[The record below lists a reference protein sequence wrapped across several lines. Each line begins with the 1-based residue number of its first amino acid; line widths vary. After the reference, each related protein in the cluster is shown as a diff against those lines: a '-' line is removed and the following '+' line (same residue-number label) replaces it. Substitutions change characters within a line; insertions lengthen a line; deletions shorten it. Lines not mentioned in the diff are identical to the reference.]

1 MQEYNAAKEAV
12 LAAMP
17 EASVTGER
25 NSEYPIAV
33 RVVDTASG
41 QTLWA
46 GRYWKHTPS
55 LSLSLSLSLSVHRGK
70 QLGVSYLHMWW

>member
-46 GRYWKHTPS
+46 GRYWKHTH
-55 LSLSLSLSLSVHRGK
+55 SLSLSLSLSVHRGK

>member
-46 GRYWKHTPS
+46 GRYWKHT
-55 LSLSLSLSLSVHRGK
+55 LSLSLSLSLCA
-70 QLGVSYLHMWW
+70 